1 MNPREVLGRYLD
13 HIRVERGL
21 ASNTIAAYRR
31 DLTGYL
37 AFLEGR
43 GIHDLREVGE
53 TDISEYVRELHT
65 TSATASTA
73 RRVVSLRSLHQFAFD
88 ERLTVDNPAKNI
100 VVPKQQR
107 LLPKALSIAD
117 VERLLAAPDRESAV
131 GLRDAALLEL
141 LYSTGARISE
151 LCTLDLDEV
160 AALRDDPDAGL
171 LLRGKGGKERV
182 VPVGSFAQDALDAY
196 LVRGRGALASAGKG
210 DSALLLNQRG
220 RRMSRQSAWAALRAA
235 ASGAGIPAEISPH
248 TLRHSFAT
256 HLLEGGADLRVVQEL
271 LGHSSVATTQIYTLV
286 TVDQL
291 REVYHMAHPRST
303 TRPKRQ

>member
-1 MNPREVLGRYLD
+1 MNPGEVLGRYLD

-141 LYSTGARISE
+141 LYSTGARIGLARSTSTRSRR
-151 LCTLDLDEV
+151 CATTPTPVCFCV
-160 AALRDDPDAGL
+160 ARE
-171 LLRGKGGKERV
+171 ERNV
-182 VPVGSFAQDALDAY
+182 WC
-196 LVRGRGALASAGKG
+196 RSAP
-210 DSALLLNQRG
+210 SP
-220 RRMSRQSAWAALRAA
+220 RMHSMPTSC
-235 ASGAGIPAEISPH
+235 GAGARWPA
-248 TLRHSFAT
+248 
-256 HLLEGGADLRVVQEL
+256 
-271 LGHSSVATTQIYTLV
+271 
-286 TVDQL
+286 
-291 REVYHMAHPRST
+291 RERAI
-303 TRPKRQ
+303 RPCF